1 MIGTQ
6 RNGETAVNTFHVAPS
21 VAAIAL
27 AGLAACNGANAP
39 EAFPQAVADAWLGSF
54 NGGDVAGLV
63 LMYSADAEILP
74 PDEPVISGPEAIE
87 AFWQAYSP
95 GQVRIEP
102 GTVDSRRIGEFWF
115 REGAYT
121 AVFPDEG
128 ETRVGKFVE
137 LWKKENGNWLIY
149 RQMWNR
155 NAPLQR
161 EAPPGDAPADEPA

>member
-1 MIGTQ
+1 M
-6 RNGETAVNTFHVAPS
+6 NTFHVAPS

-39 EAFPQAVADAWLGSF
+39 EPFPQAVADAWLGSF

-95 GQVRIEP
+95 GQVRIELGDSGLAEDRRVLVP
-102 GTVDSRRIGEFWF
+102 RGGVYRDLSRRRRAPRRKVHRAVEAGEWQL
-115 REGAYT
+115 ADIS
-121 AVFPDEG
+121 AD
-128 ETRVGKFVE
+128 VE
-137 LWKKENGNWLIY
+137 
-149 RQMWNR
+149 
-155 NAPLQR
+155 PQR
-161 EAPPGDAPADEPA
+161 PTPA

>member
-1 MIGTQ
+1 M
-6 RNGETAVNTFHVAPS
+6 NTIHVAPS

-39 EAFPQAVADAWLGSF
+39 EPFPQAVADGWLGSF

-74 PDEPVISGPEAIE
+74 PDEPVIAGPEAIE
-87 AFWQAYSP
+87 AFWQAYGP
-95 GQVRIEP
+95 GQVRIEL
-102 GTVDSRRIGEFWF
+102 GAWTRGGSASSGSARGRIP
-115 REGAYT
+115 RS
-121 AVFPDEG
+121 FPDEG
-128 ETRVGKFVE
+128 EPRVGKFIE
-137 LWKKENGNWLIY
+137 LWKQENGNWLMY

-155 NAPLQR
+155 NAPLQP